1 MKSDDPLF
9 TDKTLLSG
17 DPLSTDSLLNAPQ
30 QPSLPQEEPRTP
42 MLPRAF
48 LPLVHPSSEPHA
60 SSTILPQTFHSSPEN
75 ASDGATTLE
84 SPSKV
89 LSRIHGSL
97 PQRLSWHPHPRSRQL
112 LEMKNDMWPI
122 LDTQIRQTLNS
133 FRPLLR
139 EHLRRLPIGDFG
151 IMLAMYGHSRATA
164 QPSFIVLSS
173 ERFSATMIPGI
184 PNQFRIV
191 SLRYTHKQ
199 GSQDVLLKEYT
210 ERPFPGLAI
219 GAADRPHT
227 SFSLG
232 WWVRDCGSGS
242 VFNLTCAH
250 SLREPQREEPHAWSR
265 NDELGSPQVVDCPPH
280 PLIEETTVQLK
291 REIQELVDSQ
301 GNVNAA
307 IEDKCKHLREI
318 ELCRRNKEF
327 AMVVAAGYGEYPVE
341 ENGEQVFLAED
352 WALLRAKSRRIGK
365 NEFPAVDGFSAIRYS
380 SMGEIEYGVKVNMN
394 GAVSGR
400 TEGVIMDCIDS
411 TLDEHDN
418 ETRNWVVREKRWGI
432 FSSDGDSGSAIG
444 LEGGRAG
451 GILLGGGIGV
461 DDDDGSQFPF
471 SYIAPLS
478 TIFARI
484 EQVTGRKLEIPD
496 VYDLS
501 HRSTRDHYHR
511 VKTGKARISER

>member
-1 MKSDDPLF
+1 MESGDTLI
-9 TDKTLLSG
+9 TDKTFLTRDSR
-17 DPLSTDSLLNAPQ
+17 SADSLPNAPQ
-30 QPSLPQEEPRTP
+30 QSSISQDEPRTP
-42 MLPRAF
+42 MLPRAL

-60 SSTILPQTFHSSPEN
+60 SSTILPQAFHSSPGN

-89 LSRIHGSL
+89 LSRIHDSL
-97 PQRLSWHPHPRSRQL
+97 PRRPSWHPHPRSRQL

-133 FRPLLR
+133 VRPVLQ
-139 EHLRRLPIGDFG
+139 EYLRRLPIGDFG
-151 IMLAMYGHSRATA
+151 IMLAMYGHSRETA
-164 QPSFIVLSS
+164 QPSFVVLSS
-173 ERFSATMIPGI
+173 ERFSMTMVPGI
-184 PNQFRIV
+184 PDQFRIV

-199 GSQDVLLKEYT
+199 GSQDVFLKEYT
-210 ERPFPGLAI
+210 EKPCPGLAI

-227 SFSLG
+227 GFALG
-232 WWVRDCGSGS
+232 WWVRDCTSGS

-250 SLREPQREEPHAWSR
+250 SLREPQKEGTHAWSR

-280 PLIEETTVQLK
+280 PLIEETSVQLK
-291 REIQELVDSQ
+291 REIQELA
-301 GNVNAA
+301 NVNAA
-307 IEDKCKHLREI
+307 IEEKCRHLREM
-318 ELCRRNKEF
+318 EMCRKDKEF
-327 AMVVAAGYGEYPVE
+327 AMVVAAGYGEYAVE
-341 ENGEQVFLAED
+341 ENGEQVLLAED

-380 SMGEIEYGVKVNMN
+380 SMGEIDYGVKVNMN
-394 GAVSGR
+394 GAISGR
-400 TEGVIMDCIDS
+400 KEGVIMDCINS
-411 TLDEHDN
+411 NLDEHDN
-418 ETRNWVVREKRWGI
+418 ETRIWVVREKSWGI
-432 FSSDGDSGSAIG
+432 FSSEGDSGSAIG

-451 GILLGGGIGV
+451 GILLGSGIGV

-478 TIFARI
+478 AIFARI

-511 VKTGKARISER
+511 VKTGKARISEW

>member
-1 MKSDDPLF
+1 MESGDTLF
-9 TDKTLLSG
+9 TDKSFLSG
-17 DPLSTDSLLNAPQ
+17 DPLFASSLPNAPQ
-30 QPSLPQEEPRTP
+30 QPSVPQEEPRTP
-42 MLPRAF
+42 VLPRAS
-48 LPLVHPSSEPHA
+48 LPLVYPSSEPHA
-60 SSTILPQTFHSSPEN
+60 SSVVLPQACHSSGEN

-97 PQRLSWHPHPRSRQL
+97 GQRPSWHPHPRSRQL

-122 LDTQIRQTLNS
+122 LETQIRQTLDS
-133 FRPLLR
+133 FRPLLQ

-184 PNQFRIV
+184 PDQFRIV

-199 GSQDVLLKEYT
+199 GSQDIFLKEYT
-210 ERPFPGLAI
+210 ERPFPGFAI
-219 GAADRPHT
+219 GSADRPHT

-232 WWVRDCGSGS
+232 WWVRDCTSGS

-250 SLREPQREEPHAWSR
+250 SLREPQREGPHAWFR

-280 PLIEETTVQLK
+280 ALIEETSVQLK
-291 REIQELVDSQ
+291 REIQELRSRS
-301 GNVNAA
+301 NVNTVN
-307 IEDKCKHLREI
+307 EDKGRHLREI

-327 AMVVAAGYGEYPVE
+327 AMVVAAGYGEYAVE
-341 ENGEQVFLAED
+341 ENGGEVLLAED

-365 NEFPAVDGFSAIRYS
+365 NEFPAVDDFSAIRYS
-380 SMGEIEYGVKVNMN
+380 NMGEIECGMKVVMN
-394 GAVSGR
+394 GAASGR
-400 TEGVIMDCIDS
+400 TEGVIMDCINC
-411 TLDEHDN
+411 TLDNHDR
-418 ETRNWVVREKRWGI
+418 ETRNWVVREKKWGL
-432 FSSDGDSGSAIG
+432 FSSAGDSGSAIG

-451 GILLGGGIGV
+451 GILLGGGVGV

-496 VYDLS
+496 VYNLS
-501 HRSTRDHYHR
+501 HRSAGDHYHR
-511 VKTGKARISER
+511 VKTGEARISER